1 LCWVLGNT
9 TKAVQYWDRI
19 DDNAYHDVAF
29 VGADDVAFVGA
40 DDVAFVGATRV
51 YKRVISGFRVQG
63 FRVER

>member
-9 TKAVQYWDRI
+9 TKAVQYWHRI
-19 DDNAYHDVAF
+19 DDNAY
-29 VGADDVAFVGA
+29 DDVAFVGA

>member
-1 LCWVLGNT
+1 VLGNT
-9 TKAVQYWDRI
+9 TKAVQYWHRI
-19 DDNAYHDVAF
+19 DDNAY
-29 VGADDVAFVGA
+29 DDVAFVGA